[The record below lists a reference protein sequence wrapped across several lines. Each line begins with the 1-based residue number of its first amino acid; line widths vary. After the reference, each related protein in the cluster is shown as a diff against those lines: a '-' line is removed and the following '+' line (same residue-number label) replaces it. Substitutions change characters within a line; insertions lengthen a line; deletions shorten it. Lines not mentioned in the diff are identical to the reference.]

1 MIKLIAASYIAISI
15 AVFINIEFLS
25 LFYKTVR
32 QGINS
37 RDRVKVDEKFSQIT
51 SYKKYSIVW
60 PYTVY
65 LLLKK

>member
-1 MIKLIAASYIAISI
+1 MIKLIIASYIAVCM

-25 LFYKTVR
+25 LFYKSIR

-60 PYTVY
+60 P
-65 LLLKK
+65 